1 MSFLK
6 RKIIPFLKRIKNFR
20 IFNLKKKLIKDQLS
34 VDQKLVYSLSTK
46 KIPNSKQL
54 KHLNR
59 FLNKKEINL
68 IKILFLIIVACLVF
82 LVYSLVNKN
91 LVFIPKEGG
100 TYIEGVVGYPKN
112 VNPLYASGNDIDH
125 DLTFLIYSSLLKYN
139 NNGELVGDLVES
151 FNIDNTGKKYT
162 FKLKEN
168 VVWHDGSKLTSDDV
182 IFTFNL
188 IKNPEYRSSLRPAF
202 IDVDIEKIDDYNFSF
217 IIPEPYGPFLSLLTF
232 KIMPKN
238 LWSGYN
244 SDSIILSDL
253 NLMPIGSGPYK
264 FKSLYKNKNGE
275 IKEYELE
282 LNEDYYGKKP
292 YLKNIKFEFYID
304 KQEAIN
310 ALNNKQING
319 TSYIPFSSRS
329 DLLAQNSLNIH
340 DLIQTQTIAIFF
352 NSEKNEFLADKEDR
366 LWLEKAI
373 NKKEIVTDIFYN
385 AYRVSE
391 SLYLQESPYYMHEPE
406 THDFEENKSK
416 EYFTKKVSEI
426 NEESEDE
433 QNIVIELTVVGTD
446 KNIEVAEKI
455 KKYWENVGLKINLN
469 IVNGEQAA
477 NIISERNFEAII
489 YGQEIGGDPDIFSF
503 WHSSQSSN
511 NGLNISNYNNA
522 QVDKLLIEARTEIN
536 NEKRIKKYHEIQEI
550 LNIEVPAIFLY
561 SPSFTYIQSRD
572 LKGFSGNVIIN
583 PENRFNSISD
593 WYLKT
598 KLKFSR

>member
-1 MSFLK
+1 M
-6 RKIIPFLKRIKNFR
+6 KRIKNLR
-20 IFNLKKKLIKDQLS
+20 VFNLGKKKKKNQLS
-34 VDQKLVYSLSTK
+34 IDQKLVYSLSTR

-54 KHLNR
+54 RHLNR

-68 IKILFLIIVACLVF
+68 IKILFLIIIACLIF
-82 LVYSLVNKN
+82 LIYSLVNNKFI
-91 LVFIPKEGG
+91 FIPKEGG
-100 TYIEGVVGYPKN
+100 TYVEGVVGYPKN
-112 VNPLYASGNDIDH
+112 INPLYASGNDIDK

-162 FKLKEN
+162 FKIKEN
-168 VVWHDGSKLTSDDV
+168 VSWHDGAKLTSDDV

-188 IKNPEYRSSLRPAF
+188 IKNPEYRSSLRLAF
-202 IDVDIEKIDDYNFSF
+202 IDVDIEKIDDYNFSLN
-217 IIPEPYGPFLSLLTF
+217 IPEPYGPFLSLLTF

-340 DLIQTQTIAIFF
+340 DLIQAQTIAIFF
-352 NSEKNEFLADKEDR
+352 NSEKNEFLADKENR

-373 NKKEIVTDIFYN
+373 NKEEIVNDVFYN

-391 SLYLQESPYYMHEPE
+391 SLYLKESPYYINEPE
-406 THDFEENKSK
+406 THYFEPNKSK
-416 EYFTKKVSEI
+416 EYFSNKIIEST
-426 NEESEDE
+426 EESKEE
-433 QNIVIELTVVGTD
+433 NNVLIELTVVGTD

-455 KKYWENVGLKINLN
+455 KNYWENSGLKINLK

-536 NEKRIKKYHEIQEI
+536 NNERVKKYQEIQEI

-561 SPSFTYIQSRD
+561 SPTFTYIHSRD
-572 LKGFSGNVIIN
+572 LKGFSGNIVIS

>member
-6 RKIIPFLKRIKNFR
+6 RKITPFLKRIKNFR
-20 IFNLKKKLIKDQLS
+20 VFNLKKNKTKDQINI
-34 VDQKLVYSLSTK
+34 DQKLVYSLSTR

-59 FLNKKEINL
+59 FLNKKETNF
-68 IKILFLIIVACLVF
+68 IKILFLIVIASTIF
-82 LVYSLVNKN
+82 LIYSFVNNKF
-91 LVFIPKEGG
+91 VFIPKEGG
-100 TYIEGVVGYPKN
+100 SYVEGVVGYPKN
-112 VNPLYASGNDIDH
+112 VNPLYSNGNSIDQ
-125 DLTFLIYSSLLKYN
+125 DLTFLVYSSLLKYN

-151 FNIDNTGKKYT
+151 FNIDNTGKIYT
-162 FKLKEN
+162 FKIKEN
-168 VVWHDGSKLTSDDV
+168 VSWHDGSKLTTDDI

-188 IKNPEYRSSLRPAF
+188 MKNPEYRSSFRQAF
-202 IDVDIEKIDDYNFSF
+202 KDVDIEKIDDYNFSF
-217 IIPEPYGPFLSLLTF
+217 SIPEPYGPFLSLLTF

-244 SDSIILSDL
+244 PDSIILSDL

-282 LNEDYYGKKP
+282 LNENYYGKKP
-292 YLKNIKFEFYID
+292 YIKNLKFEFYID

-310 ALNNKQING
+310 ALNNKQISG

-329 DLLAQNSLNIH
+329 DLLAQNSLNIY
-340 DLIQTQTIAIFF
+340 DLIQAQTTSIFF
-352 NSEKNEFLADKEDR
+352 NSEKNSFLADKENR

-373 NKKEIVTDIFYN
+373 NKEEIVSEVFYN

-391 SLYLQESPYYMHEPE
+391 SLYLQESPYYINEPE
-406 THDFEENKSK
+406 SHNFEPDEAKK
-416 EYFTKKVSEI
+416 YFLNTKKEL
-426 NEESEDE
+426 EEEKDF
-433 QNIVIELTVVGTD
+433 VVELVVVGTD
-446 KNIEVAEKI
+446 KNIEVAQKI
-455 KKYWENVGLKINLN
+455 KKYWENVGVKVNVKT
-469 IVNGEQAA
+469 VNGEQAA

-489 YGQEIGGDPDIFSF
+489 YGQEIGGDPDVFSF

-522 QVDKLLIEARTEIN
+522 QVDRLLIEARTEIN
-536 NEKRIKKYHEIQEI
+536 NEERIKKYQEIQET

-561 SPSFTYIQSRD
+561 SPTFTYIQSRD
-572 LKGFSGNVIIN
+572 IKGFSGNIIIS